1 MAILRDENGR
11 FLKGSVPNPNGRPKK
26 EYTIS
31 DILRAKLEE
40 KIKFARSLPDG
51 EKKLEEKL
59 TAEALADM
67 WIDIALKGDPKTIKD
82 IVERLEG
89 KAQEHVKHSGNIS
102 HNNIDLSKLSTE
114 ELEQLERLSNKAQ
127 RPDND

>member
-1 MAILRDENGR
+1 MIERDEKGR
-11 FLKGSVPNPNGRPKK
+11 FIKGKSGNPEGRPKK

-51 EKKLEEKL
+51 EKKFEEKL

-89 KAQEHVKHSGNIS
+89 KAREHVEHSGNIS
-102 HNNIDLSKLSTE
+102 HTDIDLTKLSTE